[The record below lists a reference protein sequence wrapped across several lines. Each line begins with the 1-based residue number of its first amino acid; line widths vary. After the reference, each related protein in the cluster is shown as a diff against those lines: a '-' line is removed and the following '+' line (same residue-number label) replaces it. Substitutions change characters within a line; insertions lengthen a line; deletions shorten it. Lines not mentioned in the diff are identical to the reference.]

1 MTRRRM
7 PLNLARLKAQVAKEA
22 RLIDR
27 IDRRFAEDLEHVLFR
42 LNTQIRK
49 LVRELD
55 TKGGKLVSTHATLGR
70 ALRLRTEL
78 NAAMDTA
85 GYPALVNQTVARG
98 LDKLAETVLSGRTI
112 AARAA
117 QMTPLNLESLGA
129 LKDMRIADLLELG
142 ERVSTTLWRT
152 TVDGV
157 LGFRPVPDLVDELAA
172 VTDVSARQARTLHD
186 TAVSTYGR
194 TVDQLDLSG
203 AASERFLYIGPDDD
217 ATRPFCQQQLGK
229 VLTRG
234 AIDDLD
240 NGQLPNVMLTA
251 GGYNCRHKW
260 QFIGTLDVEDVLEDA
275 A

>member
-1 MTRRRM
+1 M
-7 PLNLARLKAQVAKEA
+7 PLNLARLKAQVTKEA
-22 RLIDR
+22 RLIER
-27 IDRRFAEDLEHVLFR
+27 IDRRFADDLEHVLFR
-42 LNTQIRK
+42 LNTQIRR
-49 LVRELD
+49 LVRDLD
-55 TKGGKLVSTHATLGR
+55 TKGGRLVSTHATLGR

-78 NAAMDTA
+78 TTAMDAA

-98 LDKLAETVLSGRTI
+98 LDKLAETVLSGRSI

-117 QMTPLNLESLGA
+117 QMTPLNLESLAA
-129 LKDMRIADLLELG
+129 LKDMRLADLLQLG
-142 ERVSTTLWRT
+142 EQVSTTLWRT

-194 TVDQLDLSG
+194 SVDQIDLAG
-203 AASERFLYIGPDDD
+203 TNAERFLYIGPDDD
-217 ATRPFCQQQLGK
+217 ATRPFCQRYVDK

-234 AIDDLD
+234 EISELD
-240 NGQLPNVMLTA
+240 NGQLPNVLLTA

-260 QFIGTLDVEDVLEDA
+260 QYIGSLDVDEVLADVA
-275 A
+275 